1 MKPMYKIRL
10 LPVLVLTAVL
20 TLGTKVETIVTGAG
34 KIDISPA
41 LAEPKTDKV
50 NSDRAADEG
59 KATADQATNAQNE
72 SSESPSVK
80 TAGPKYTGF
89 TRAEVEVLQSLAQRR
104 QALERQA
111 SEIAMRDG
119 ILKATERRIDEKIAQ
134 LKVLESRIEGML
146 SQHDAE
152 EEAQLKSLVK
162 VYEAMKPKEA
172 ARIFQ
177 ELDLPILI
185 AVAERMREVKM
196 APILARMDP
205 SLAKDLTVELAT
217 KRRLPKIGG

>member
-50 NSDRAADEG
+50 NSDRAAVEN
-59 KATADQATNAQNE
+59 KATADQATNAQNK
-72 SSESPSVK
+72 SSEAPSVK

-119 ILKATERRIDEKIAQ
+119 
-134 LKVLESRIEGML
+134 ML
-146 SQHDAE
+146 R
-152 EEAQLKSLVK
+152 
-162 VYEAMKPKEA
+162 P
-172 ARIFQ
+172 
-177 ELDLPILI
+177 
-185 AVAERMREVKM
+185 
-196 APILARMDP
+196 
-205 SLAKDLTVELAT
+205 
-217 KRRLPKIGG
+217 

>member
-50 NSDRAADEG
+50 YSDRAADEN
-59 KATADQATNAQNE
+59 KPTADQATNAINE
-72 SSESPSVK
+72 SSEAPSVK
-80 TAGPKYTGF
+80 SAGPKYTGF
-89 TRAEVEVLQSLAQRR
+89 TRAEIEVLQSLAQRR

-205 SLAKDLTVELAT
+205 VLAKDLTVELAT
-217 KRRLPKIGG
+217 KRQLPKIGG

>member
-72 SSESPSVK
+72 SSEAPSVK
-80 TAGPKYTGF
+80 TAGPKYAVS
-89 TRAEVEVLQSLAQRR
+89 RELRSRCCKASRSDVRR
-104 QALERQA
+104 WKDRPVRSPCGMA
-111 SEIAMRDG
+111 S
-119 ILKATERRIDEKIAQ
+119 
-134 LKVLESRIEGML
+134 
-146 SQHDAE
+146 
-152 EEAQLKSLVK
+152 
-162 VYEAMKPKEA
+162 
-172 ARIFQ
+172 
-177 ELDLPILI
+177 
-185 AVAERMREVKM
+185 
-196 APILARMDP
+196 
-205 SLAKDLTVELAT
+205 
-217 KRRLPKIGG
+217 